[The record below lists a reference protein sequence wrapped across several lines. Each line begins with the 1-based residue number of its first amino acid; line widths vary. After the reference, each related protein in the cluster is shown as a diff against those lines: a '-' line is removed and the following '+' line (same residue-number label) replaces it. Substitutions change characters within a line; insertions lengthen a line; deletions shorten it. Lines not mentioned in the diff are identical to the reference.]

1 MQFESQ
7 FADED
12 NKQSMNQGSHEKDD
26 ILSQSWVSR
35 LSPKLEHLFGALD
48 L

>member
-1 MQFESQ
+1 MGHLGILKRPKKYKFVQ
-7 FADED
+7 
-12 NKQSMNQGSHEKDD
+12 KDD